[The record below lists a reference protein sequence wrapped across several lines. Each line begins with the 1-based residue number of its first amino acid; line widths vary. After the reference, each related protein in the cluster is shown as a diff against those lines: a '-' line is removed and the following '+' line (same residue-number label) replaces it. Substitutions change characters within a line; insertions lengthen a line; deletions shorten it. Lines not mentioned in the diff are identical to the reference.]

1 MAKFVLKDAKLF
13 YNQYDLSG
21 HHNSMTFAVSVGEVE
36 ATSFGDDGVRRLGGL
51 ESFNLSHSGFWDLGS
66 SQVDTVL
73 FNAIG
78 DADTLITVRPN
89 NDTTGAT
96 VYFSRAVSFEYS
108 PGGSVGEAA
117 AFTATAMS
125 QGDKIVR
132 GTLLKDGEV
141 SGTSGEGLALN
152 LGGATTSQILYAA
165 LHVYGSNGDGDI
177 DVTIESD
184 SSSGFSSATTRKAF
198 TSVTAPGLGSQWS
211 SSAIS
216 GLTADVWWRCTWD
229 QGGTATGASFAVSVG
244 FTS

>member
-1 MAKFVLKDAKLF
+1 
-13 YNQYDLSG
+13 
-21 HHNSMTFAVSVGEVE
+21 MTFAVSKAEVE
-36 ATSFGDDGVRRLGGL
+36 ATSFGDAGVRRLGGL
-51 ESFNLSHSGFWDLGS
+51 GSFNLSHSGFWDLGS

-73 FNAIG
+73 YNALG
-78 DADTLITVRPN
+78 DSDSIITIRPN

-132 GTLLKDGEV
+132 GTLLRDGLV
-141 SGTSGEGLALN
+141 SGTNGEGLALN
-152 LGGATTSQILYAA
+152 LGGATTSQTLYAA
-165 LHVYGSNGDGDI
+165 LHIYADTGDGDVT
-177 DVTIESD
+177 VTIQSD
-184 SSSGFSSATTRKAF
+184 SSSGFSSATTRKTF
-198 TSVTAPGLGSQWS
+198 TVVTAPALDSQWS

-216 GLTADVWWRCTWD
+216 GSTADIWWRCTWN
-229 QGGTATGASFAVSVG
+229 QAGTASNATFAVSVG